1 MPIFGDDTLHIPEG
15 RPLTIW
21 AVSDGRAGIE
31 NQVLGLAQAIARK
44 THAQI
49 VTRHIRYRRLFDRW
63 PTFMK
68 LWPDQMLKRDSDPI
82 GPPYPDIWIAAGRAT
97 LPHSL
102 RQKAASK
109 GKTLVVQLQDPRE
122 NLNAFDL
129 VIAPQHDQV
138 AGDNVLSILGA
149 PHRITKQRLATE
161 FKPWAERFKGIKGP
175 FVTVL
180 IGGKSKS
187 HDLSPDRAEAMAADI
202 RRAVIATKGTLLLT
216 ISRRTPET
224 ARDILVNALKDL
236 PGLIYTGDGDNPYF
250 AFLHKADHTLVTED
264 SINMAVEAAATGK
277 PIHILSMDRRSA
289 LKSTRKFDAFH
300 RALQDYGAARPFNG
314 ELRSWSYTPLNETDR
329 AADTVLALL
338 KSRATSS

>member
-1 MPIFGDDTLHIPEG
+1 MPDDTLHIPEG

-31 NQVLGLAQAIARK
+31 NQVLGLAQAIERK

-63 PTFMK
+63 PTFLK
-68 LWPDQMLKRDSDPI
+68 LWPDRMLKRDSDPV
-82 GPPYPDIWIAAGRAT
+82 GPPWPDIWIAAGRAT

-102 RQKAASK
+102 RMKAASQ

-122 NLNAFDL
+122 NLSAFDL
-129 VIAPQHDQV
+129 VIAPQHDEV
-138 AGDNVLSILGA
+138 LGDNVLSILGA
-149 PHRITKQRLATE
+149 PHRITQDRLATE
-161 FKPWAERFKGIKGP
+161 FKPWAERFKAFKGP
-175 FVTVL
+175 FIAVL

-187 HDLSPDRAEAMAADI
+187 HDLSAARAESMAADI
-202 RRAVIATKGTLLLT
+202 RRAVMAAGATLLLT
-216 ISRRTPET
+216 ISRRTPAV

-236 PGLIYTGDGDNPYF
+236 PGIIYTGEGDNPYF
-250 AFLHKADHTLVTED
+250 AFLHKADHILVTED

-277 PIHILSMDRRSA
+277 PVHILSMDRRSA

-300 RALQDYGAARPFNG
+300 RTLQDYGAARPFNG
-314 ELRSWSYTPLNETDR
+314 ELRSWSYTPLNETAR
-329 AADTVLALL
+329 AAEAVIARL